1 MHNSCWGKFV
11 HLENL
16 LFILCKWGGAK
27 NKCCISIRQ
36 LSTDV
41 SKPQWATELFKLITP
56 EQTIKIGQ
64 QYVGPSFSYNP
75 HYSFVA
81 KRIASL
87 PKEGRFSH
95 TLLVTITLVSCFLC
109 GLIHYDEADVTVWKR
124 SIVGVMRSTECSS
137 QGVGVAEVPPTER
150 VDEFYIISQ
159 SVLLR
164 QTL

>member
-1 MHNSCWGKFV
+1 M
-11 HLENL
+11 
-16 LFILCKWGGAK
+16 
-27 NKCCISIRQ
+27 
-36 LSTDV
+36 

-56 EQTIKIGQ
+56 KQTIKIGQ

-95 TLLVTITLVSCFLC
+95 TLLVTITLVFRFLC

-124 SIVGVMRSTECSS
+124 SIVGVMHSTGCSS
-137 QGVGVAEVPPTER
+137 QGGRSSPNRASGRILHHLAERPAPADTVNKMLSSHYYGNYGFLKST
-150 VDEFYIISQ
+150 
-159 SVLLR
+159 
-164 QTL
+164 